1 MSNKKKTLII
11 SAVCMTAIVSG
22 ILVLMLKQESN
33 PAISQQTN
41 TAQTTSPTAKNSS
54 AVQPIQNSST
64 IGTEKAASKST
75 QKSTERSTQKS
86 ATEMP
91 SESRTHRATEKKPTA
106 VPTEKHTTPVETE
119 PPTVTEPIA
128 TELVT
133 QEPIT
138 EIPTDNSPLENFL
151 NTTEYTLNSLSERNC
166 QQIITVSSYNG
177 NSADVAMYEQDETG
191 IWQSCHIDTSGYV
204 GSKGVS
210 KNSYEGSYETPYGL
224 YSIGEAFYIEDKPST
239 NLDSFQ
245 ITSDTYW
252 IDDPN
257 SDFYNQRQEGYIEGA
272 WNSAEHMIDYY
283 CSYQYGFVINFNTD
297 PIEKGR
303 GSAIFFHCSS
313 SPTAGCVG
321 VPTDKMVEYL
331 NQLDKAKN
339 PYVLIV

>member
-1 MSNKKKTLII
+1 LSNKKKTLTI
-11 SAVCMTAIVSG
+11 SSVCMIAIVSG
-22 ILVLMLKQESN
+22 ILVLTLKQESN
-33 PAISQQTN
+33 PLISQQTN
-41 TAQTTSPTAKNSS
+41 TTQTISSTAKNSS
-54 AVQPIQNSST
+54 AAQPIQNSST

-86 ATEMP
+86 AAEMP

-106 VPTEKHTTPVETE
+106 VPTEKYTTPVETE

-177 NSADVAMYEQDETG
+177 NSADVAMYEQDENG

-283 CSYQYGFVINFNTD
+283 YSYQYGFVINFNTD